1 MEQTTFGLHLP
12 PELVMLNALTKLS
25 LVLTL
30 VQVMACAQAEPLSIT
45 LVNPNTNAVLKCAAR
60 ESPVARNDSLSS
72 VVELCAKQLEARGFV
87 RVDEKT
93 AAQLMSK

>member
-1 MEQTTFGLHLP
+1 
-12 PELVMLNALTKLS
+12 MLNALTKFS

-30 VQVMACAQAEPLSIT
+30 IQVMACAQADPLSIA
-45 LVNPNTNAVLKCAAR
+45 LVNPKTNTVLKCSAR
-60 ESPVARNDSLSS
+60 ENTIAHNDSLSG

-93 AAQLMSK
+93 AAQLMRK